1 MINYNIDIIYA
12 LELLLCCFLASAYL
26 VPNVKH
32 IVYSRRLMDK
42 PNERSS
48 HTQSTPSLGG
58 IAFYITFIFA
68 LFFNDKYDISNTLIS
83 ILPGLTL
90 MFFMGLKD
98 DLVGSSP
105 KIKFI
110 GQILA
115 SLFIIQNPYFQ
126 VETLHGLFGIDIMPI
141 WISVPL
147 SILIIIT
154 IINAYNLIDGIDGL
168 AASIS
173 TMALSCFAFLFF
185 YIGDDFLALTAIAM
199 IGTLLGF
206 LFFNLS
212 EQRKIFMGDTGSLII
227 GFLIAVMSIR
237 MLTINVNET
246 LNLLPFK
253 QEYIPILMGTI
264 ILIPIFDVVRLFI
277 IRILQNRNP
286 LSADRYHFHH
296 IIVDKLNWSHRR
308 SAFAICCINFTI
320 IILSLTLIL
329 RDFGIIKLIFLL
341 AVIILFMV
349 FILTRWNKEIESSKG
364 NPNLK

>member
-32 IVYSRRLMDK
+32 IVYSKRLMDK

-48 HTQSTPSLGG
+48 HTHSTPSLGG

-68 LFFNDKYDISNTLIS
+68 LFFNDKYDTSNTLIS
-83 ILPGLTL
+83 LLPGLTL

-110 GQILA
+110 SQILA
-115 SLFIIQNPYFQ
+115 SLFIIENPCFQ
-126 VETLHGLFGIDIMPI
+126 LETLHGLFGIDIIPI
-141 WISVPL
+141 WISAPL
-147 SILIIIT
+147 SVLIMIT

-173 TMALSCFAFLFF
+173 TVALSFFAVLFF
-185 YIGDDFLALTAIAM
+185 YIGDNFLALTAIAM

-237 MLTINVNET
+237 MLTINENET
-246 LNLLPFK
+246 LNLIPFK
-253 QEYIPILMGTI
+253 QEYIPILMGTF

-296 IIVDKLNWSHRR
+296 IMVDKLNWSHRR
-308 SAFAICCINFTI
+308 TAFAICCMNFTI
-320 IILSLTLIL
+320 IILSLTLCL
-329 RDFGIIKLIFLL
+329 KDFGIINLIILL

-349 FILTRWNKEIESSKG
+349 FILTRWSKEIESNKE
-364 NPNLK
+364 NPNLN